1 MSDSNL
7 MQYSP
12 QQTQHDANQAK
23 CISIHT
29 SMLAYVVQ
37 WAIAAYFIRLLSLSE
52 KKNPE
57 ELIWKS
63 RKYHSLIFS
72 NSNPP
77 WLVIPRTASLP
88 ASSPHPPPYLLLPAE
103 TWWRNRPPS
112 PPTTTTFNCGD
123 AESLTCFAER
133 GLTTLSGIHATQ
145 PQPGSQPPLI
155 TLAHHCPPRL
165 ILLNQE
171 RGTRVASHQS
181 EREISTSACFPYTPS
196 SCSLIFL
203 LVVTIMKPG
212 TNDQLCEWR
221 KA

>member
-1 MSDSNL
+1 MHFDTYAHVSICSSVSDC
-7 MQYSP
+7 
-12 QQTQHDANQAK
+12 
-23 CISIHT
+23 CIFHT
-29 SMLAYVVQ
+29 TA
-37 WAIAAYFIRLLSLSE
+37 LSFR

-77 WLVIPRTASLP
+77 WLVIPRTASLS
-88 ASSPHPPPYLLLPAE
+88 ASSPHPPPTSSSPLRHDGGTDLHPLPP
-103 TWWRNRPPS
+103 PPS
-112 PPTTTTFNCGD
+112 TRVD

-133 GLTTLSGIHATQ
+133 GLTTLSRIHATQ
-145 PQPGSQPPLI
+145 PQTGSQPPLI
-155 TLAHHCPPRL
+155 TLARHCPPRL
-165 ILLNQE
+165 ILLNQDG
-171 RGTRVASHQS
+171 GTSVASQQS
-181 EREISTSACFPYTPS
+181 EREISTSACFPNTPS
-196 SCSLIFL
+196 SRSLIFL